1 MGKFH
6 ELEEFESAFDAMGVG
21 ALKWWKWYWT
31 RHAEGLTARFRKQ
44 AMKRVRDIEKAIEQK
59 GGNESGAPEMEMP
72 EDPEVSRIR
81 SMAVSPTQK
90 AKARIG
96 RIMYIERKAGSL
108 TGAAR
113 IGRVTFSKTGRTIH
127 YRGQRFQSLKGAGF
141 KSNYYDVDTGED
153 YWISG
158 PKRRGGDA
166 LYGGSIP
173 IEIDEDVR
181 EEYWRDI
188 RQQPKRVHETVA

>member
-6 ELEEFESAFDAMGVG
+6 ESAEFESRFDTMDLADLQYWHSYWVRYTEQLP
-21 ALKWWKWYWT
+21 ASKW
-31 RHAEGLTARFRKQ
+31 G
-44 AMKRVRDIEKAIEQK
+44 MSRVYEVESAIRQK
-59 GGNESGAPEMEMP
+59 GGEVPERCFIP
-72 EDPEVSRIR
+72 ERPSPA
-81 SMAVSPTQK
+81 SSLSPLPTQK
-90 AKARIG
+90 AKAVVG

-108 TGAAR
+108 TGSGR
-113 IGRVTFSKTGRTIH
+113 IGRVARSKSGRTLY

-158 PKRRGGDA
+158 PKRNGGDR
-166 LYGGSIP
+166 LYGGNSP

-181 EEYWRDI
+181 EEYWQEI
-188 RQQPKRVHETVA
+188 RRQPTRVHEKLA